1 MTNNLNLS
9 RDEYCFID
17 ILFRQLESQQ
27 KRYINIDRK
36 SDKTLNFCYKD
47 IQVGRIK
54 LQGKKNNMQVL
65 FPNSDKVSWFE
76 GTYWDYIEAQKYWV
90 AYLGYLKRYF

>member
-54 LQGKKNNMQVL
+54 LQGKKPICRYYSQTL
-65 FPNSDKVSWFE
+65 IKFHGLKAHT
-76 GTYWDYIEAQKYWV
+76 GTT
-90 AYLGYLKRYF
+90 LKPRNIGWPIYGI